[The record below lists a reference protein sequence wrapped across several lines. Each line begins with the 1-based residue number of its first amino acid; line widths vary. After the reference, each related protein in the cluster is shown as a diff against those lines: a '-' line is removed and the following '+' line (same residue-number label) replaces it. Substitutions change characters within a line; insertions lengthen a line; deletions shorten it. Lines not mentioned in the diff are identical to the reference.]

1 MDIKSVKLK
10 LSMKKSNKD
19 NRIDSII
26 AAIFIFCFVYF
37 CLLCCDKA
45 QAQNVTLKGKTFT
58 EQKDTTVRPKAKQT
72 DYVFVDK
79 DGQAY
84 PIWVSSKGKYFIVKV
99 SKKTGKEYR
108 KYLPQITEMLAK
120 K

>member
-1 MDIKSVKLK
+1 
-10 LSMKKSNKD
+10 MKKSNKD

-26 AAIFIFCFVYF
+26 AAMFIACFIWF
-37 CLLCCDKA
+37 CLFCCA
-45 QAQNVTLKGKTFT
+45 SVEVHGQNVQRKGKTFI
-58 EQKDTTVRPKAKQT
+58 EQKDTVQKPKAQET

-84 PIWVSSKGKYFIVKV
+84 PIWVSSKGRYFIVKV

-108 KYLPQITEMLAK
+108 KYLPQITEILAK